1 LTVNRGFSFF
11 NQKTKAKNTMNQLKK
26 LPARFQPEARR
37 ELWPAP
43 AVPFRAGLETEF
55 ERLKTGLLAEQ
66 LAATQ
71 AELAVPLLRRAA
83 NEAAALAWVSRYP
96 LLVFPALFAEKAR
109 VAERQ
114 ARRQSRIYAA
124 TQELVL
130 AA

>member
-1 LTVNRGFSFF
+1 
-11 NQKTKAKNTMNQLKK
+11 MNQLKK
-26 LPARFQPEARR
+26 QPARFQLEARL
-37 ELWPAP
+37 ELRPAP

-55 ERLKTGLLAEQ
+55 ERLKNGLLAEQ
-66 LAATQ
+66 LAATK
-71 AELAVPLLRRAA
+71 AELAAPLRRAA

-96 LLVFPALFAEKAR
+96 LLVFPSLFAEKAR

-124 TQELVL
+124 TQEITL